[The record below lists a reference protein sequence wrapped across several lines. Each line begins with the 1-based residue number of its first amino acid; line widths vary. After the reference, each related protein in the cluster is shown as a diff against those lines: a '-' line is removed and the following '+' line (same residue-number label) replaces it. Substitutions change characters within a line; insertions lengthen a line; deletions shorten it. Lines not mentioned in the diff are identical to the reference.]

1 MACPDARVRRSH
13 APLAEEVMSLSI
25 DAHQVPTEPVP
36 VDEPP
41 PEQNPVPDKEPVPDH
56 NPVSAV
62 LPGERPPH
70 S

>member
-1 MACPDARVRRSH
+1 MACPDAYAGRPH
-13 APLAEEVMSLSI
+13 APLAEEVMPLPI

-56 NPVSAV
+56 NPVSAA